1 MKNFIKIFIVILF
14 FASCGQSQEEVNKRN
29 AAIADSIKLE
39 AQNELLTKQQAEK
52 DSIAGAQK
60 KQEQATRREGDKN
73 RVSYELDNAEASL
86 EGAKQKLE
94 DIKQFQVGRSKDEKE
109 KQVTNQVL
117 VIKNWEHEV
126 DRLKELLGK
135 IKTGQDYLNLMT
147 DSISTGE

>member
-1 MKNFIKIFIVILF
+1 MKNYFKILIAILF
-14 FASCGQSQEEVNKRN
+14 FASCGQSQEEINKRN
-29 AAIADSIKLE
+29 AFVADSIKKE
-39 AQNELLTKQQAEK
+39 AQTELLAKQTAEK
-52 DSIAGAQK
+52 DSITGVQK

-94 DIKQFQVGRSKDEKE
+94 DIKQFQVGRSKDDKE

-117 VIKNWEHEV
+117 VIKSWEHEV
-126 DRLKELLGK
+126 ERLKELLDK
-135 IKTGQDYLNLMT
+135 IKSGQDYLNLMT